1 MVNWCFWN
9 SPHMWHGFCY
19 AVYTGYMSFEIRRAL
34 ANASLYSF
42 TYRLRDYAC
51 IQNTT
56 LLVSFFKIKNFHI
69 PHRHSPHIYISD
81 HQRSFGSIWSE
92 VSLTTCEPDCEV
104 WGSEMLSLL
113 ISSKFSPPFVS
124 CSAAAIRDYHHAF
137 RVRKSAISD
146 DALCLSVCVQRS
158 QMTYRKFHFN

>member
-51 IQNTT
+51 IQN
-56 LLVSFFKIKNFHI
+56 KIKISISLIGI
-69 PHRHSPHIYISD
+69 PLIYISD

-113 ISSKFSPPFVS
+113 ILSTFSPPFVS

-137 RVRKSAISD
+137 RVRKSAISN
-146 DALCLSVCVQRS
+146 DAWHCVCTTLLNDVS
-158 QMTYRKFHFN
+158 KVPF